1 MFTLL
6 LSAFP
11 AALLGLT
18 CFVIKR
24 QRINL
29 VWELDRYL
37 GNQGY
42 RKLIKPVRAINRA
55 FTPRERMEREIKFI
69 RDWAQK
75 RKEMERVLQREIYLL
90 QEKDALD
97 AARRDSLSADEKT
110 ASLSKIEGDLGQIK
124 PQLWKNAQDLVGI
137 RSRPEHGSWILE
149 FMLPSVSHF
158 DTILPFVDPFVQ
170 PRADQ
175 LHEQHVDNPQSHS
188 ETPVTNHHECVNS
201 MSMQNPPSDPQPPSP
216 RGEFDKGQT
225 RQWVLCSKEEQED
238 FEWPMVAVPDSHG
251 CQSVIKKCVL
261 AKCAL

>member
-29 VWELDRYL
+29 VWELECYL
-37 GNQGY
+37 GNRGY

-75 RKEMERVLQREIYLL
+75 RKEMERVFQREIYLL

-124 PQLWKNAQDLVGI
+124 PQLWKNAQDLVEI

-149 FMLPSVSHF
+149 FMLPSDDEEWERKQYRCAVG
-158 DTILPFVDPFVQ
+158 LGCC
-170 PRADQ
+170 A
-175 LHEQHVDNPQSHS
+175 
-188 ETPVTNHHECVNS
+188 
-201 MSMQNPPSDPQPPSP
+201 
-216 RGEFDKGQT
+216 RGCGCCKKG
-225 RQWVLCSKEEQED
+225 RRRH
-238 FEWPMVAVPDSHG
+238 AG
-251 CQSVIKKCVL
+251 QSVRNNVATHCTIECGCCIRWRGFRHPKDCK
-261 AKCAL
+261 